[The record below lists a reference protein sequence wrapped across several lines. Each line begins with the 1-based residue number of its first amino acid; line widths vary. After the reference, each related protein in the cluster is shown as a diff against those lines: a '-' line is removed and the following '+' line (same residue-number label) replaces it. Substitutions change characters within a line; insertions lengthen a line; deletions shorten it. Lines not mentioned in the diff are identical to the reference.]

1 MKKPKIIFVVGPT
14 ASGKSALAVKIAR
27 RIGSDVISADSMQI
41 YKSMDVGTAKATE
54 AEMQGVRHFM
64 INVAE
69 PSDDFSVAE
78 YSENAEKYIENMQK
92 DGKIPVVC
100 GGTGLYVES
109 LLYPLN
115 FANTEKSS
123 EIRDKL
129 NAEYDEIGGEAMWER
144 LYKLDPES
152 AGKLHPNDKKRLVR
166 ALEILLSGEK
176 KTTEETREYKC
187 DPLIVV
193 LNFEDRAKLYE
204 RIDKRVDLMFENGL
218 LEEAEGLIRRGVKFL
233 DQSFQAIGY
242 KEFAAYFAG
251 EQTLA
256 ETKELIK
263 KNSRNY
269 AKRQLTWFK
278 RYKTA
283 VWFSPD
289 DEEKIFETVDRFLEK

>member
-14 ASGKSALAVKIAR
+14 ASGKSALAVKIAK

-54 AEMQGVRHFM
+54 AEMRGVRHFM
-64 INVAE
+64 IDVAE

-78 YSENAEKYIENMQK
+78 YSENAEKLIENMQK

-152 AGKLHPNDKKRLVR
+152 AKKLHPNDKKRLVR

-187 DPLIVV
+187 EPLIVV
-193 LNFEDRAKLYE
+193 LNFR
-204 RIDKRVDLMFENGL
+204 
-218 LEEAEGLIRRGVKFL
+218 VKF
-233 DQSFQAIGY
+233 FI
-242 KEFAAYFAG
+242 
-251 EQTLA
+251 
-256 ETKELIK
+256 
-263 KNSRNY
+263 
-269 AKRQLTWFK
+269 
-278 RYKTA
+278 
-283 VWFSPD
+283 
-289 DEEKIFETVDRFLEK
+289 

>member
-41 YKSMDVGTAKATE
+41 YKSMDVGTATVTE
-54 AEMQGVRHFM
+54 VELQGVRHFM

-123 EIRDKL
+123 EIRDKQ
-129 NAEYDEIGGEAMWER
+129 NAEYDEIGGKAMWER

-152 AGKLHPNDKKRLVR
+152 TKKLHPNDKKRLVR
-166 ALEILLSGEK
+166 ALEILLSRKK
-176 KTTEETREYKC
+176 KTTEETR
-187 DPLIVV
+187 
-193 LNFEDRAKLYE
+193 
-204 RIDKRVDLMFENGL
+204 
-218 LEEAEGLIRRGVKFL
+218 
-233 DQSFQAIGY
+233 
-242 KEFAAYFAG
+242 
-251 EQTLA
+251 
-256 ETKELIK
+256 
-263 KNSRNY
+263 
-269 AKRQLTWFK
+269 
-278 RYKTA
+278 
-283 VWFSPD
+283 
-289 DEEKIFETVDRFLEK
+289 